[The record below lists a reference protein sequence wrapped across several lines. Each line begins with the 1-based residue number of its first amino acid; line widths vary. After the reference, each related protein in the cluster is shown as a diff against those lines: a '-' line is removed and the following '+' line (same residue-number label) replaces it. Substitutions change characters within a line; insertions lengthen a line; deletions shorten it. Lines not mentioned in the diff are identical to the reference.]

1 MGEMFSEGW
10 MKALQ
15 SKWNANPDIVE
26 PLSKAAFNAR
36 IAYGFKGE
44 DKARGLLVIEQGKV
58 IEAGSYVD
66 GPLDWDL
73 RATPEKWS
81 SWLKEGFG
89 LTKLGPAVA
98 TGALQFVSGNY
109 RQMIRNPAL
118 SHPFLHHFEL
128 MCELGA
134 D

>member
-1 MGEMFSEGW
+1 MGELFSASW

-15 SKWNANPDIVE
+15 EKWNTDESIVQ
-26 PLSKAAFNAR
+26 PLSKAAFSAR

-44 DKARGLLVIEQGKV
+44 QTPRGILVIENGQV

-73 RATPEKWS
+73 RATPEKWQA
-81 SWLKEGFG
+81 WLKEGFG

-98 TGALQFVSGNY
+98 TGALQFACGNY
-109 RQMIRNPAL
+109 RQMIRNPSL
-118 SHPFLHHFEL
+118 SHPFLQHFNL
-128 MCELGA
+128 MSDISVG
-134 D
+134 